1 MFLILYIL
9 VLTNQNNI
17 CITVIV
23 QTLTQIPS
31 ETTIASAAT
40 CKYLEQ
46 LDRLPNKRLFF
57 FSFSEMYSVFSKKK
71 QINLSVTS
79 LTSCYLEKNHNPL
92 ILQTFSDI
100 TWPKLSFVTEAVNYN
115 ICGRWIFFLYP

>member
-31 ETTIASAAT
+31 ETTITSAAT

-57 FSFSEMYSVFSKKK
+57 FSFSEMYSVFSKKNK
-71 QINLSVTS
+71 
-79 LTSCYLEKNHNPL
+79 L
-92 ILQTFSDI
+92 IFQ
-100 TWPKLSFVTEAVNYN
+100 
-115 ICGRWIFFLYP
+115 